1 MTREP
6 LPAPEPAEDEAGSTE
21 SAAEVVV
28 RLGKALHVSGSPAH
42 RIEEG
47 MELAARRL
55 GLDGH
60 FFSTPTALFASFRH
74 RSHRS
79 TVLERVDPAEIHLR
93 RLDVLDELLEG
104 IATGR
109 LGVAEVSR
117 RLDPLFEEPVP
128 YRGLPTVLA
137 FGLVSAA
144 AALFFRG
151 GWPEIVAA
159 GGVGLLI
166 GGLSQLA
173 PRLPAL
179 NRLFEPVAAFVA
191 AFVAYV
197 AAGVWGWADPSVVV
211 LSGLIVLIPGLTLTV
226 AFTEL
231 ATRHLVS
238 GSARLAGAVVLFF
251 TLAFGVGLGSLL
263 ARMAAGVVPET
274 VPDPLGGSWK
284 WLAVAVAATGF
295 VVLFRARARDAA
307 WILLAGALAIQ
318 AVDLGSAA
326 LGPQLGA
333 FVGAL
338 TVGVAGNLFARLLHR
353 PAALL
358 QVPGLILLVPGSLG
372 FRSLTQLMSQ
382 DVLSGLETA
391 FDTTLVG
398 IALATGLLLAN
409 VVIPPRRVL

>member
-1 MTREP
+1 MTEQGTF
-6 LPAPEPAEDEAGSTE
+6 EASTE
-21 SAAEVVV
+21 TVV

-47 MELAARRL
+47 MELASRRL
-55 GLDGH
+55 GLDGQ

-74 RSHRS
+74 GEERR
-79 TVLERVDPAEIHLR
+79 TVLERVDPSEIHLR
-93 RLDVLDELLEG
+93 RIDVLDQLLAG
-104 IATGR
+104 IADGR
-109 LGVAEVSR
+109 LGPEEVSR
-117 RLDPLFEEPVP
+117 RLEPLFHEPLP

-144 AALFFRG
+144 AAYFFRG
-151 GWPEIVAA
+151 GWAEIGAA
-159 GGVGLLI
+159 GSFGVLI
-166 GGLSQLA
+166 GALSQLA

-191 AFVAYV
+191 AFLAY
-197 AAGVWGWADPSVVV
+197 ALAGVTGWADPSVVI
-211 LSGLIVLIPGLTLTV
+211 LSALIVLVPGLTLTV
-226 AFTEL
+226 ALTEL

-238 GSARLAGAVVLFF
+238 GSARLSGAVVLLF
-251 TLAFGVGLGSLL
+251 TLAFGVGLGGLL
-263 ARMAAGVVPET
+263 ARRLVGPIAET
-274 VPDPLGGSWK
+274 VPVPPDALWN
-284 WLAVAVAATGF
+284 WAAVAVASTGF
-295 VVLFRARARDAA
+295 VVLFRARVRDAG
-307 WILLAGALAIQ
+307 WILLAGVLAVQ
-318 AVDLGSAA
+318 AVDLGTSS

-338 TVGVAGNLFARLLHR
+338 AVGTAGNLFARLWRR
-353 PAALL
+353 PAVLL

-372 FRSLTQLMSQ
+372 FRSLTQLMRE

-409 VVIPPRRVL
+409 VVVPPRRVL